1 MGKYNE
7 KLWNQNITTNNMII
21 QNIMVN
27 LINDVFRYTCEFNLN
42 YVMLK

>member
-1 MGKYNE
+1 MRKYNE
-7 KLWNQNITTNNMII
+7 KLWNQNITTNNIII

-27 LINDVFRYTCEFNLN
+27 LTNDVFRYTCEFKLN